1 MPSRPPSPPCTTPS
15 TVPIRVT
22 APVAASSVLI
32 DPSSRPEITAV
43 PSGRKA
49 SPQGTARPV
58 VTVLTVSSP
67 AAVGA
72 MVGTSV
78 DGADSPGLADA
89 AEEAAALEPLVLVEV
104 VPDGA
109 VDCCSEAEIVVS
121 AGAAAVPEHPVTTTL
136 RQATSPIAARCRRG
150 TTSSIAEAQP
160 AAVALLELPW
170 SGAGPAQVS
179 SRQPCCRR
187 DRPTATRP
195 GCCRRR

>member
-1 MPSRPPSPPCTTPS
+1 M
-15 TVPIRVT
+15 
-22 APVAASSVLI
+22 
-32 DPSSRPEITAV
+32 

-49 SPQGTARPV
+49 SPQGTASPV

-67 AAVGA
+67 VGA
-72 MVGTSV
+72 GVLAGTAV
-78 DGADSPGLADA
+78 DDPDSPEAGGVR
-89 AEEAAALEPLVLVEV
+89 AEEAAAPEPLVLGEV
-104 VPDGA
+104 VLDGA
-109 VDCCSEAEIVVS
+109 VDCCSDAEIVVS
-121 AGAAAVPEHPVTTTL
+121 AGDAAVPEHPVTTTH

-150 TTSSIAEAQP
+150 TTSSIAEAEP
-160 AAVALLELPW
+160 AAVALLELPR